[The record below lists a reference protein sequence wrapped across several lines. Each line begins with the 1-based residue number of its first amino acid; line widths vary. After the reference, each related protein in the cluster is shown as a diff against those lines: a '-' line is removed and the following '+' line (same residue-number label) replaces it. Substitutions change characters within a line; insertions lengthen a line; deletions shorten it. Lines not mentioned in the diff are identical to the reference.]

1 MMQFC
6 GFSRLIN
13 ISLRGKLASF
23 MSGIGLDMDRTMN
36 EITRFAKVRP
46 VLFIMMASIGA
57 FSSIPIG
64 TFLVFMVISL
74 ATAFISFFV
83 VAGLLLGFGALM
95 LAIALVV
102 VACVAIPPALMLIS
116 FYLGTAAIMK
126 LTSSC
131 WSALQG
137 SHVPGS
143 KNFEPVP
150 LFPGQGGSNKIE
162 LPDYMKRGE
171 GDSQPLKPENL
182 RN

>member
-1 MMQFC
+1 
-6 GFSRLIN
+6 
-13 ISLRGKLASF
+13 

-83 VAGLLLGFGALM
+83 VAGEPILSYILKFLFFQTY
-95 LAIALVV
+95 LVLV
-102 VACVAIPPALMLIS
+102 CFCFFFVNKCFLSYTKLI
-116 FYLGTAAIMK
+116 
-126 LTSSC
+126 
-131 WSALQG
+131 Q
-137 SHVPGS
+137 
-143 KNFEPVP
+143 
-150 LFPGQGGSNKIE
+150 
-162 LPDYMKRGE
+162 
-171 GDSQPLKPENL
+171 

>member
-1 MMQFC
+1 MDIDDI
-6 GFSRLIN
+6 RKN
-13 ISLRGKLASF
+13 IRGKLASF

-57 FSSIPIG
+57 FSSIPI
-64 TFLVFMVISL
+64 
-74 ATAFISFFV
+74 
-83 VAGLLLGFGALM
+83 GLLLGFGALM